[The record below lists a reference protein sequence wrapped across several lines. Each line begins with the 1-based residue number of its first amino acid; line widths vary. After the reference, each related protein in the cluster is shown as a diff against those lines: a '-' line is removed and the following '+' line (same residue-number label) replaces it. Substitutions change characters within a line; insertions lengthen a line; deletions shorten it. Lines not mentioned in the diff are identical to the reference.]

1 MAQGIGAGGFV
12 GIALETTAGTYTA
25 PTKYFPIKSESLKVS
40 ENIVYRRPIRQSAD
54 IINAKAGNETVDG
67 DIMME
72 AFEDVVPYFLR
83 CSRSTVVKT
92 GTTPNYTYTSTP
104 SSAAIAPDKTMSVT
118 VVRNGVVFG
127 YAGVV
132 VTNMKFSIEDG
143 ILMFNVGLIGLTE
156 ATQTLPTPTFITTD
170 VFGAGQYQIQI
181 PTATQVYDIDSF
193 EFSVEDGGEAQ
204 FRLKDTNRGASF
216 VKYGEREVTLTAE
229 RDFDTKTDYDA
240 FKALTSQS
248 ITLVGTKGTNNSI
261 TITMATAIKDEY
273 SINLGGQGDLLR
285 GSISY
290 KGVLASGSA
299 VYTIVVKT
307 QENIA

>member
-12 GIALETTAGTYTA
+12 GIALETTAGTYLA
-25 PTKYFPIKSESLKVS
+25 PTKFFPIKSESLKVS

-72 AFEDVVPYFLR
+72 AFEDVIPYFLR
-83 CSRSTVVKT
+83 ASRNTVVKT
-92 GTTPNYTYTSTP
+92 GTTNLTYTATP
-104 SSAAIAPDKTMSVT
+104 SSAATAPDKTMSVT

-143 ILMFNVGLIGLTE
+143 ILMFNAGLIGLTE
-156 ATQTLPTPTFITTD
+156 ATQTLPTPSFITTD

-181 PTATQVYDIDSF
+181 PTATQVYDIDTF

-229 RDFDTKTDYDA
+229 RDFDGKTDYDA

-290 KGVLASGSA
+290 KGVLASGSS
-299 VYTIVVKT
+299 VYSIVVKT